1 MASTTSAPQIMTA
14 EKAGRILEKNLSGS
28 LNNLTIADAS
38 LKSGLSLR
46 DSEVGLHYLV
56 AEYRGHLSAT
66 SKGELLFRF
75 PTRFSKPWVKIEKL
89 DAFWNKVKNV
99 TLGVAKFVVRAWIS
113 VVMIAYVAIFAA
125 ILIGLTMANKSD
137 DRDNRGSFGGTLL
150 FHTLFRVILDS
161 LFWTFHPFSPFSVRR
176 DPGYGRSYA
185 AKKTDVPFYEKVNRF
200 FFGPA
205 KPVEDPLAVKRKI
218 LEEIRFQKGRV
229 GLSDI
234 MRVTGLSSDK
244 TDSILARLMLD
255 YDGEVLVTNAGGIVY
270 SFPEM
275 RKTVDQ
281 KDTHA
286 QPSIWS
292 RLKKLDAF
300 TGNSSGSN
308 FLIAGLNGFNLFMS
322 TVAISGG
329 WTLAKL
335 HWMFTAA
342 ATAERMGGIL
352 PPMPTGTPLLL
363 GWIPFWFSLALF
375 ALPVLRYSRR
385 KSEKNKIDQENGRRG
400 LLWAVLNKL
409 TDNGITEAQ
418 LISSW
423 QKASGV
429 TPSEKMLTRE
439 IIKLGGEMEIDK
451 AGNTMYRFP
460 SLEAELVG
468 AKEERYRASD
478 EEKNVGEVVY
488 SSVN

>member
-1 MASTTSAPQIMTA
+1 MASTISAPQNLPA
-14 EKAGRILEKNLSGS
+14 VKAGRILEKCLDGS

-46 DSEVGLHYLV
+46 DSEIGLHYLV

-75 PTRFSKPWVKIEKL
+75 PTGFAKPWVKIERL
-89 DAFWNKVKNV
+89 EAVWLKVKNIA
-99 TLGVAKFVVRAWIS
+99 LGLAKFVVRAWIS

-137 DRDNRGSFGGTLL
+137 ERDNRGSLGGTLL

-176 DPGYGRSYA
+176 DPVYGRSYA
-185 AKKTDVPFYEKVNRF
+185 AKKADVPFYEKVNRF
-200 FFGPA
+200 FFGPTKLPA
-205 KPVEDPLAVKRKI
+205 DPLAVQRTI

-234 MRVTGLSSDK
+234 MRVTGLSSEK
-244 TDSILARLMLD
+244 TDSILSRLMLD
-255 YDGEVLVTNAGGIVY
+255 YDGEVMVTSAGGIVY

-281 KDTHA
+281 KVTHA
-286 QPSIWS
+286 PPSIWS
-292 RLKKLDAF
+292 RLKKLDPF

-308 FLIAGLNGFNLFMS
+308 LLIAGLNGFNLVMS

-329 WTLAKL
+329 WTIAKL
-335 HWMFTAA
+335 HWMFTAG
-342 ATAERMGGIL
+342 ATAERMGGML
-352 PPMPTGTPLLL
+352 PPMPTGSPLLL
-363 GWIPFWFSLALF
+363 GWIPFWFSLTLF
-375 ALPVLRYSRR
+375 ALPVMRYFRR
-385 KSEKNKIDQENGRRG
+385 KSEKNKIDHENGRRG

-409 TDNGITEAQ
+409 TAQGITENQ
-418 LISSW
+418 LIASW

-429 TPSEKMLTRE
+429 KPSEKAITRE
-439 IIKLGGEMEIDK
+439 IIKLGGDMEIDND
-451 AGNTMYRFP
+451 GNTVYRFP
-460 SLEAELVG
+460 SLEAEILG
-468 AKEERYRASD
+468 TKEERYRAGD

-488 SSVN
+488 SSIN